1 MLNWWRERDKPGWR
15 NFAAAMVTLGLALL
29 LALYSAAMAE
39 TGRTIFAALSAVLA
53 LLMAGWVAVAIV
65 PKMARRT
72 SLRWLLYQVDYRLTR
87 EGIIYLAA
95 VFVIVLAAINTGN
108 NLLFM
113 ILACLL
119 AGILISGII
128 SRVVLTGLEL
138 TIELPE
144 HVFAGQPILA
154 SVEVRNEKNMMPS
167 FSLRVVG
174 TGEKTGAEILSRPVY
189 FPYIPHES
197 AARQKVE
204 LLFPRRGVYRQS
216 AFGIRTK
223 FPFGFLEKTRHV
235 DSEMEL
241 VVYPHV
247 EPTDEFYEILPLLTG
262 EIETLHRGRGHDLHS
277 IRDYLP
283 TDSARFVDWKASAK
297 SGALKIREFARED
310 ERRLVLALDSFIGPA
325 ESEMN
330 ETAKLHTDSRW
341 HQGSAS
347 RETRASRE
355 ASASRESARV
365 KEQNKEQNEK
375 QNEEQNKR
383 FERAVSLAACIAWH
397 FYEARAVMQFC
408 TPGMSTPMT
417 AAGDI
422 IYDVLRELAYI
433 QPRHEGARST
443 FLETVATQSEGFKI
457 VITNQPQGSIPT
469 SLWASSYFI
478 FLDSL

>member
-1 MLNWWRERDKPGWR
+1 MAASRLLNWWRERDKPGWR
-15 NFAAAMVTLGLALL
+15 NFAAALGTLGFALL

-39 TGRTIFAALSAVLA
+39 SGRTVFAALSAVLA
-53 LLMAGWVAVAIV
+53 LAMAGWVAVAIV

-87 EGIIYLAA
+87 EGIIYLVA
-95 VFVIVLAAINTGN
+95 VFVIVLAAVNTGN

-138 TIELPE
+138 NIELPE

-154 SVEVRNEKNMMPS
+154 TVEVRNEKNMMPS

-189 FPYIPHES
+189 FPYIPHENS
-197 AARQKVE
+197 ARQKVE

-262 EIETLHRGRGHDLHS
+262 EIETLHRGRGYDLYS
-277 IRDYLP
+277 IRDYLS

-297 SGALKIREFARED
+297 SAALKVREFARED
-310 ERRLVLALDSFIGPA
+310 ERRLVLALDSFVGAA
-325 ESEMN
+325 ESG
-330 ETAKLHTDSRW
+330 AHS
-341 HQGSAS
+341 H
-347 RETRASRE
+347 
-355 ASASRESARV
+355 
-365 KEQNKEQNEK
+365 EQPRQEPHALPDNDP
-375 QNEEQNKR
+375 

-397 FYEARAVMQFC
+397 FYEVRAVMQFC
-408 TPGMSTPMT
+408 TPDMSTPMT

-422 IYDVLRELAYI
+422 IYDILRELAYI
-433 QPRHEGARST
+433 QPQREAPRST
-443 FLETVATQSEGFKI
+443 FLETLAAESEAFKI

>member
-1 MLNWWRERDKPGWR
+1 MAASRILNWWRERDKPGWR

-53 LLMAGWVAVAIV
+53 LLMAGWVSVAIV

-87 EGIIYLAA
+87 EGIIYLAT

-138 TIELPE
+138 NIELPE

-247 EPTDEFYEILPLLTG
+247 EPTDDFYEILPLLTG

-325 ESEMN
+325 GADLRAQEQSQQQA
-330 ETAKLHTDSRW
+330 TAL
-341 HQGSAS
+341 
-347 RETRASRE
+347 RED
-355 ASASRESARV
+355 V
-365 KEQNKEQNEK
+365 
-375 QNEEQNKR
+375 R

-433 QPRHEGARST
+433 QPRREGARST

>member
-1 MLNWWRERDKPGWR
+1 MAASRILNWWRERNKPGWR

-53 LLMAGWVAVAIV
+53 LLMAGWVSVAIV

-87 EGIIYLAA
+87 EGIIYLAT

-138 TIELPE
+138 NIELPE

-247 EPTDEFYEILPLLTG
+247 EPTDDFYEILPLLTG

-310 ERRLVLALDSFIGPA
+310 ERRLVLALDSFVGPA
-325 ESEMN
+325 
-330 ETAKLHTDSRW
+330 HTD
-341 HQGSAS
+341 
-347 RETRASRE
+347 TRAQEQSQQQ
-355 ASASRESARV
+355 ASALPEDV
-365 KEQNKEQNEK
+365 
-375 QNEEQNKR
+375 R

-433 QPRHEGARST
+433 QPRREGARST

-457 VITNQPQGSIPT
+457 VITNQPHGSIPT

>member
-1 MLNWWRERDKPGWR
+1 MAASRMLNWWRERDKPGWR
-15 NFAAAMVTLGLALL
+15 HFAAAMATLGLALL

-39 TGRTIFAALSAVLA
+39 TGRTVFAALSAVLA
-53 LLMAGWVAVAIV
+53 LIMAGWVAVAIV

-138 TIELPE
+138 NIELPE

-262 EIETLHRGRGHDLHS
+262 EIET
-277 IRDYLP
+277 
-283 TDSARFVDWKASAK
+283 
-297 SGALKIREFARED
+297 
-310 ERRLVLALDSFIGPA
+310 
-325 ESEMN
+325 
-330 ETAKLHTDSRW
+330 
-341 HQGSAS
+341 
-347 RETRASRE
+347 
-355 ASASRESARV
+355 
-365 KEQNKEQNEK
+365 
-375 QNEEQNKR
+375 
-383 FERAVSLAACIAWH
+383 
-397 FYEARAVMQFC
+397 
-408 TPGMSTPMT
+408 
-417 AAGDI
+417 
-422 IYDVLRELAYI
+422 
-433 QPRHEGARST
+433 
-443 FLETVATQSEGFKI
+443 
-457 VITNQPQGSIPT
+457 
-469 SLWASSYFI
+469 
-478 FLDSL
+478 

>member
-1 MLNWWRERDKPGWR
+1 MAASRILNWWRERDKPGWR
-15 NFAAAMVTLGLALL
+15 NFATALATLGLALL

-39 TGRTIFAALSAVLA
+39 GGHTIFAGLSAVLA
-53 LLMAGWVAVAIV
+53 LAIAGWVAVAIV

-87 EGIIYLAA
+87 EGIIYLGA
-95 VFVIVLAAINTGN
+95 VFVIVLAAVNTGN

-138 TIELPE
+138 NIELPE

-154 SVEVRNEKNMMPS
+154 TVEVRNEKNLMPS

-174 TGEKTGAEILSRPVY
+174 TGEKTGSEILSRPVY
-189 FPYIPHES
+189 FPYIPHS
-197 AARQKVE
+197 NFARQKVE

-262 EIETLHRGRGHDLHS
+262 EIETLHRGRGHDLYS
-277 IRDYLP
+277 IRDYLS

-297 SGALKIREFARED
+297 SGALKVREFARED
-310 ERRLVLALDSFIGPA
+310 ERRLILAFDSFVGA
-325 ESEMN
+325 TESEMRPSP
-330 ETAKLHTDSRW
+330 KVQPDPR
-341 HQGSAS
+341 Q
-347 RETRASRE
+347 RE
-355 ASASRESARV
+355 ASASRGASHEILR
-365 KEQNKEQNEK
+365 END
-375 QNEEQNKR
+375 R

-433 QPRHEGARST
+433 QPHRGSARPE
-443 FLETVATQSEGFKI
+443 FLESLAAESESFKI
-457 VITNQPQGSIPT
+457 VITNQPHGSIPT